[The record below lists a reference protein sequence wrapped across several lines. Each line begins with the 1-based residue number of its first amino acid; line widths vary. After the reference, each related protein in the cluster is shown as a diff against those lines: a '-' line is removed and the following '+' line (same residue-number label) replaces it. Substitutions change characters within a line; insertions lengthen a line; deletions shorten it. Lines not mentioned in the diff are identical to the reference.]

1 MKNGGPGGGAAGQQQ
16 RQVRQTGRGDLGG
29 RGGGTNKTY
38 SRCSEGK
45 KRGPGSMGLKS
56 SRRRPNIS
64 SGVNKSNCG
73 GWYWIMGTVGAS

>member
-1 MKNGGPGGGAAGQQQ
+1 MKNGGPGGGAGGQQQ

-29 RGGGTNKTY
+29 GGGGTNKTY